1 MTGPT
6 VTATRIDN
14 LVASTQSRGRM
25 PSLVLGVVRDGKLW
39 HVATAGD
46 TPAATA
52 DTQFRIG
59 SITKTFTAVLLMR
72 LRDAGRLDL
81 DDPLERHLPGT
92 PVGRVSLRQLLAHAS
107 GIRREPAGPWWE
119 RQPGM
124 TLDTLLASLDSE
136 SLLHPPHR
144 TLHYSN
150 LAYGLLGAAVSRIAG
165 KAWAD
170 LVTSQ
175 VLAPLGMRRTT
186 YRGEEPFARGYVVH
200 PWLERLREEP
210 RHDLR
215 AMAPAGQLWSTVR
228 DLARWAE
235 FLIAP
240 VPEVLDPDTVEEMTV
255 PVAIADPDTWTAGY
269 GLGLQLFRRGDRV
282 LVGHGG
288 SLPGYLA
295 MLMVHRQSGTAATA
309 LCNVFNAQT
318 SIAELCGQVIDEV
331 LESEPARAPEVWR
344 HTEPPP
350 EVAPVC
356 GRWWFMGQEF
366 EARYDPQEGQVV
378 VRFVGS
384 DTFVPW
390 RFVPD
395 GVDRWR
401 CVNGSNDGEWMT
413 VRRGP
418 DGTVTALDMSTYEF
432 VRDPWPDI

>member
-1 MTGPT
+1 MIT
-6 VTATRIDN
+6 TRIDD
-14 LVASTQSRGRM
+14 LVVSAQSRGRM
-25 PSLVLGVVRDGKLW
+25 PSLVLGVSRGGKLW

-46 TPAATA
+46 TPTPTS
-52 DTQFRIG
+52 DTQYRIG

-72 LRDAGRLDL
+72 LRDEGRLDL

-92 PVGRVSLRQLLAHAS
+92 PVGRVSLRQLLAHTS
-107 GIRREPAGPWWE
+107 GIRREPVGPWWE

-124 TLDTLLASLDSE
+124 TLDTLLARLDRE

-150 LAYGLLGAAVSRIAG
+150 LAYGLLGAVVCRITG
-165 KAWAD
+165 EVWGE
-170 LVTSQ
+170 LVTRQ

-186 YRGEEPFARGYVVH
+186 YRCEEPFARGYVVH

-215 AMAPAGQLWSTVR
+215 AMAPAGQLWSTVQ
-228 DLARWAE
+228 DLARWAG
-235 FLIAP
+235 FLTAP
-240 VPEVLDPDTVEEMTV
+240 VPDVLDPATVEEMTV
-255 PVAIADPDTWTAGY
+255 PVAIADPDTWTGGY
-269 GLGLQLFRRGDRV
+269 GLGLQLVRHGERV

-295 MLMVHRQSGTAATA
+295 MLMVHRQSGTAAIA

-318 SIAELCGQVIDEV
+318 SIAELCVQVIDEV
-331 LESEPARAPEVWR
+331 LESEPARAPEVWQP
-344 HTEPPP
+344 TEPPP
-350 EVAPVC
+350 DIAPLC

-366 EARYDPQEGQVV
+366 EARYEQRRRQIV
-378 VRFVGS
+378 VRLVGS

-401 CVNGSNDGEWMT
+401 CVGGNNAGERMT

-418 DGTVTALDMSTYEF
+418 DDAVTALDMSTYQF